1 MDLAYFT
8 ERPESQ
14 PVQDLIQ
21 FDLDSIRQF
30 VAGQRDPMPDVWLVV
45 PDGYEKSGRV
55 LRDSETSR
63 LLAYSTKNRALYAT
77 DGCNTCARRLPK
89 NLEELST
96 ENLKTFAEANE
107 LRVDVVE
114 RLAKLLRETVSG
126 LS

>member
-8 ERPESQ
+8 ERPLSQ

-21 FDLDSIRQF
+21 FDIDSIRQF

-45 PDGYEKSGRV
+45 PDEYEKNGRV

-63 LLAYSTKNRALYAT
+63 LLAYSTESRAVYAT
-77 DGCNTCARRLPK
+77 DGCNSCARRLPK
-89 NLEELST
+89 NLEDLSPEELRS
-96 ENLKTFAEANE
+96 FAASNE

-114 RLAKLLRETVSG
+114 RLKSLVGAG
-126 LS
+126 L